1 MKNRIIK
8 QRNSEKNYH
17 YYYLSYFGKYNI
29 FRYQGKIKRGQ
40 RIKILLQNQWRDFP
54 FPHDPEEWIEFNPQ
68 ELKENFPNLPK

>member
-29 FRYQGKIKRGQ
+29 
-40 RIKILLQNQWRDFP
+40 LDT
-54 FPHDPEEWIEFNPQ
+54 
-68 ELKENFPNLPK
+68 KER